1 MSLAEVLFAL
11 AIFSTFTLVI
21 VMVMVKGMRLNL
33 RDEVLTAT
41 TMYCNEVMD
50 QNARTAAD
58 PKLFDSLANRGLTFF
73 PYQVDFIYGQS
84 VVNYSADMRK
94 VTVAVYYQ
102 DPNVSGVATPDPKRG
117 QAGRIVKMSTLFVR
131 PTEAEPPH

>member
-11 AIFSTFTLVI
+11 AIFSMFTLVI
-21 VMVMVKGMRLNL
+21 VMVMAKGMRLNL

-41 TMYCNEVMD
+41 TMYNEVMD

-73 PYQVDFIYGQS
+73 PNQVDFIYRQG
-84 VVNYSADMRK
+84 VLNYSAD
-94 VTVAVYYQ
+94 
-102 DPNVSGVATPDPKRG
+102 NPKSHRSRILSRPHRERRG
-117 QAGRIVKMSTLFVR
+117 H
-131 PTEAEPPH
+131 P